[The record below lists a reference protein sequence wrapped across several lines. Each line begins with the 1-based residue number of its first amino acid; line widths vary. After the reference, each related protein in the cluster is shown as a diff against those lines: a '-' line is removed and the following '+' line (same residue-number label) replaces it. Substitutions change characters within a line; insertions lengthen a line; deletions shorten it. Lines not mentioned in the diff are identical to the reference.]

1 MPYSA
6 DESVPPVGMS
16 EEAPRVWRALND
28 VPKHFRELSDELG
41 MDSDRLS
48 RCLTELELYSAV
60 RALPGNKYSKG

>member
-1 MPYSA
+1 
-6 DESVPPVGMS
+6 MS
-16 EEAPRVWRALND
+16 EEAQRVWRALND